1 MSPNE
6 QPVTQTVWQQMT
18 GLNGPIIKVQQAEH
32 TLYLLAWALENDAPL
47 SLGQVSDIVRGVKSL
62 LDPVWDEAEGILDK
76 E

>member
-1 MSPNE
+1 MKTNE
-6 QPVTQTVWQQMT
+6 QIATQTVWQQMT
-18 GLNGPIIKVQQAEH
+18 GLNGPMIKIQQADH
-32 TLYLLAWALENDAPL
+32 TLYLLSWALDNDAPL